1 MRIIGKEQA
10 IREGGKTI
18 YENTLL
24 RTGSVQEAKQ
34 DQAEFV
40 QIRQVQEDKPKK
52 T

>member
-1 MRIIGKEQA
+1 MRIIDRQQA
-10 IREGGKTI
+10 IREGGRTI
-18 YENTLL
+18 YDNTLL
-24 RTGSVQEAKQ
+24 RTGSAQEARQ